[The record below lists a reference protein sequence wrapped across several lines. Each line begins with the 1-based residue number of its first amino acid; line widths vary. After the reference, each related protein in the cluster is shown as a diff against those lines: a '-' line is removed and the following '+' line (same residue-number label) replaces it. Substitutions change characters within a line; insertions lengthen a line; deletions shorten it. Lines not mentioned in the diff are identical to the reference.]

1 VDIKPIILTEQ
12 FVGQWHIYQDCA
24 KTCVATNNCGRDG
37 AFKLTTSGGYKFAR
51 LYLNKNYINFELQEL
66 KYLMGMFHVVVN
78 QQIQYTEALSD
89 VMTYVTATL
98 TSSNYVVPGPNA
110 SKNILYPQ
118 LFEELKTIM

>member
-1 VDIKPIILTEQ
+1 
-12 FVGQWHIYQDCA
+12 
-24 KTCVATNNCGRDG
+24 
-37 AFKLTTSGGYKFAR
+37 
-51 LYLNKNYINFELQEL
+51 
-66 KYLMGMFHVVVN
+66 MGMFHVVVN